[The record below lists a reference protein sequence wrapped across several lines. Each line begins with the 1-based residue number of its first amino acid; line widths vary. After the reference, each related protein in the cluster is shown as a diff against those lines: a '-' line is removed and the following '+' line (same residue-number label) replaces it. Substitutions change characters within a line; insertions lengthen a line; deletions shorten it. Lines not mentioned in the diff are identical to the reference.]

1 MIIPQIF
8 LILKAKFGDKSP
20 QKLNQIPEIVETY
33 QWVLTSI
40 KADTRLCRTGTSKC
54 LCLVEIY
61 LIKVWKIPQYFMEV
75 WLICY
80 RSIRPEVFFKKR
92 CSWNFTKLIGKHL
105 LWSLFLTKLE
115 VFRPLL
121 KRDSNRGVW
130 WLIVVIVKN

>member
-8 LILKAKFGDKSP
+8 LTLKAKFGDKSP
-20 QKLNQIPEIVETY
+20 KKLNQIPEIVETY

-40 KADTRLCRTGTSKC
+40 KADTGLHRTGTSKC

-61 LIKVWKIPQYFMEV
+61 LIPQYFMEV
-75 WLICY
+75 WLVCY
-80 RSIRPEVFFKKR
+80 RSISPEVFFKKR

-130 WLIVVIVKN
+130 WLIAVIVKN